1 MNTSI
6 TAFKAP
12 RDAYARVVSAS
23 KKARWDIERDVLR
36 GRTLTPEH
44 KYLPDGLSL
53 AHTLPFLGRTE
64 RLFFSQIQGR
74 TYANLFG
81 LVERFINAKVL
92 ELSQQHLFGDQVAL
106 EGLVRFSDE
115 ELKHQELFRRVE
127 LLAAQ
132 GMPEGYSFAHD
143 PNEVARAVL
152 SKCSWA
158 VLALTCHI
166 ELFTLAHYKKSIEVD
181 PSLSPLWKDV
191 FAFHWKEE
199 SQHAVLD
206 ELEWRRVD
214 RGLSTAQREVAV
226 NDLISLVGAVD
237 SILQSQASADASYFL
252 EYIALELT
260 HEQRATLRATFLAAY
275 RFQYLFSGLEMTR
288 FPAILF
294 DMVDAA
300 QRGRIEAALA
310 LVSGADDTRNGTP
323 QN

>member
-1 MNTSI
+1 MSI
-6 TAFKAP
+6 TASNMT
-12 RDAYARVVSAS
+12 RDAYARVVKAS

-36 GRTLTPEH
+36 GRTLTREQ

-53 AHTLPFLGRTE
+53 AHTLPFLGEAE
-64 RLFFSQIQGR
+64 RLFLSQIQGR

-92 ELSQQHLFGDQVAL
+92 ELSQQHLLGDQVAL

-115 ELKHQELFRRVE
+115 EIKHQDLFRRVE
-127 LLAAQ
+127 WLAAR
-132 GMPEGYSFAHD
+132 GMPEGYSFAHE

-152 SKCSWA
+152 TKCSWA

-181 PSLSPLWKDV
+181 PNLSPLWKDV

-214 RGLSTAQREVAV
+214 RGLSAAQRELAV
-226 NDLISLVGAVD
+226 DDLISLVGAVD
-237 SILQSQASADASYFL
+237 SILQRQASADASYFL
-252 EYIALELT
+252 EHVAIQLT
-260 HEQRATLRATFLAAY
+260 SEQRATLRATFLAAY

-294 DMVDAA
+294 DMVDVA
-300 QRGRIEAALA
+300 QRARIEAALA
-310 LVSGADDTRNGTP
+310 LISAADDQSRGTAKD
-323 QN
+323 

>member
-1 MNTSI
+1 MHTNI
-6 TAFKAP
+6 AAP
-12 RDAYARVVSAS
+12 HLNREAYARVVHAS

-53 AHTLPFLGRTE
+53 AHTLPFLAEPE
-64 RLFFSQIQGR
+64 RLFMSQVQGR
-74 TYANLFG
+74 PYANLFG

-92 ELSQQHLFGDQVAL
+92 ELSQQYFFGDQVAL

-127 LLAAQ
+127 LLAAR

-143 PNEVARAVL
+143 PDDVARAVL
-152 SKCSWA
+152 SKSSWA

-166 ELFTLAHYKKSIEVD
+166 ELFTLAHYKKSIELD

-214 RGLSTAQREVAV
+214 GGLSLAQRDSAV
-226 NDLISLVGAVD
+226 DDLISLVGAID
-237 SILQSQASADASYFL
+237 GILQSQASADASYFL
-252 EYIALELT
+252 AHAAVTLRPDQVT
-260 HEQRATLRATFLAAY
+260 AVRATLLQAY

-294 DMVDAA
+294 GMVDAA
-300 QRGRIEAALA
+300 QRARIEAALA
-310 LVSGADDTRNGTP
+310 SLA
-323 QN
+323 Q